1 VLATLAVS
9 VVAFASTNV
18 DDVSVLLGF
27 FADPAFRAR
36 HVVLG
41 QYLGIGA
48 LVAVSLVCSLIAW
61 WSRLPI
67 SVFSDCSPS
76 PSG

>member
-1 VLATLAVS
+1 MLATLAVS
-9 VVAFASTNV
+9 AVAFVSTNV
-18 DDVSVLLGF
+18 DDIFVLLGF

-48 LVAVSLVCSLIAW
+48 LVAVSLVCSLVALVIPPAYIGF
-61 WSRLPI
+61 L
-67 SVFSDCSPS
+67 
-76 PSG
+76 